1 MDYQK
6 AIFSF
11 DCMHALWLSGVVV
24 TTTESGPKMTETWTE
39 GAGEEDLGL
48 GESWK
53 QLTSKGQLRHKHM
66 AEKQLA
72 MLYVA
77 RKLYRLRTKGAEGP
91 ELQSI

>member
-53 QLTSKGQLRHKHM
+53 QLTS
-66 AEKQLA
+66 
-72 MLYVA
+72 
-77 RKLYRLRTKGAEGP
+77 
-91 ELQSI
+91 